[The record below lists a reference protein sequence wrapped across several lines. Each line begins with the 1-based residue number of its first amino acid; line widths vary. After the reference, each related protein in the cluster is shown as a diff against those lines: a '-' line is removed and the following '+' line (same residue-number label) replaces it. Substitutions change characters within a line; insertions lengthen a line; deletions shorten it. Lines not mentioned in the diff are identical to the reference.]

1 MSDEALD
8 LPHSKATEL
17 GDDLLSKRDI
27 LHTIVYLFSP
37 VDGVSDFFPPA
48 DFAEAVA
55 AAALL
60 AG

>member
-17 GDDLLSKRDI
+17 GDDFLSKKGFTVD
-27 LHTIVYLFSP
+27 LFSP

>member
-17 GDDLLSKRDI
+17 GDDLLSKKGS
-27 LHTIVYLFSP
+27 TIVDLFSP